1 MSRARQLAVMIVLG
15 AGVLA
20 LAIVVFVLNRDTS
33 SDVLA
38 VIALLGGLAIIVNSL
53 PVGNHRNGDNGKS

>member
-1 MSRARQLAVMIVLG
+1 MPWRIRKLVMMMLLG

-33 SDVLA
+33 TDLLA
-38 VIALLGGLAIIVNSL
+38 VIALLGGLAIVVNEL
-53 PVGNHRNGDNGKS
+53 PDNGHDNHDR